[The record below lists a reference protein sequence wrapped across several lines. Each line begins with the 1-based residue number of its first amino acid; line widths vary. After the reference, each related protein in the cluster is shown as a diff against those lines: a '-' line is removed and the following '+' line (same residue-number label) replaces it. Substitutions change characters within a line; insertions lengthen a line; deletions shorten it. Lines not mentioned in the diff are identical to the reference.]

1 MCKKQK
7 AVSAAVEVNHFTEVI
22 DAKQFPTLAAKNTCL
37 TSDKDIK
44 AVMRELVKLSK
55 QVKSVDLLQV
65 LHHNDATT
73 SLVEVPCS
81 SKQSGFK
88 QRAQKSRWV
97 QQILKSVRRY
107 KNKDLLVD
115 EHDDDAENDE
125 TAYTDDDAAR
135 W

>member
-1 MCKKQK
+1 MPHVRQ
-7 AVSAAVEVNHFTEVI
+7 ERHQGG
-22 DAKQFPTLAAKNTCL
+22 DAG
-37 TSDKDIK
+37 
-44 AVMRELVKLSK
+44 ELLKLSK

-88 QRAQKSRWV
+88 RRARKSRWV
-97 QQILKSVRRY
+97 QRILKSVRRH

-115 EHDDDAENDE
+115 EHDDDAEMMRQH
-125 TAYTDDDAAR
+125 TRMMTQQGG
-135 W
+135 